1 MNKVD
6 KEHYLRIMAL
16 LINRKWTLSVVCALE
31 DNTKRYSEIHK
42 IVPDMTQRV
51 LTNTLRNLERSGI
64 LHRTVYPVVPPKVE
78 YKLTPLGLALHK
90 ATEPI
95 AEWAENNL
103 SEIKRAQKAYDSA
116 AKQ

>member
-1 MNKVD
+1 
-6 KEHYLRIMAL
+6 MAL
-16 LINRKWTLSVVCALE
+16 LMNRKWTLSVICALE
-31 DNTKRYSEIHK
+31 ADTKRYSEIHK
-42 IVPDMTQRV
+42 MVPDMTQRV

-64 LHRTVYPVVPPKVE
+64 LHRTVYPTIPPKVE

-95 AEWAENNL
+95 TEWAENNL
-103 SEIKRAQKAYDSA
+103 SEIKRAQTAYDKA

>member
-1 MNKVD
+1 MKKSD
-6 KEHYLRIMAL
+6 REHYLQIMAL
-16 LINRKWTLSVVCALE
+16 LINRKWTLSVVYAL
-31 DNTKRYSEIHK
+31 DNDTKRYSEIHK

-64 LHRTVYPVVPPKVE
+64 LHRTIYPTIPPKVE
-78 YKLTPLGLALHK
+78 YNLTPLGLALHK

-103 SEIKRAQKAYDSA
+103 PEIKRAQKAYDSA